1 MDEII
6 AQILAIDAEAQ
17 KKLQDAY
24 AQRDAVI
31 RQIDADAEKEAS
43 GLKVKCESRIRKI
56 YDSEKEEAETETA
69 EIQEELERQTCRL
82 EELFAENKKVWA
94 KEIAEA
100 VVHA

>member
-24 AQRDAVI
+24 AQRDAMI

-56 YDSEKEEAETETA
+56 YDYEKEEAETETA
-69 EIQEELERQTCRL
+69 EIQEDLERQTCRL

>member
-24 AQRDAVI
+24 AQRDAMI

-56 YDSEKEEAETETA
+56 YDCEKEEAETETA
-69 EIQEELERQTCRL
+69 EIQEQAGRTVCR
-82 EELFAENKKVWA
+82 K
-94 KEIAEA
+94 
-100 VVHA
+100 

>member
-17 KKLQDAY
+17 KKY
-24 AQRDAVI
+24 AQRDAMI

-56 YDSEKEEAETETA
+56 YDCEKEEAETETA
-69 EIQEELERQTCRL
+69 EIQEDLERQTCRL

>member
-24 AQRDAVI
+24 AQRDAM
-31 RQIDADAEKEAS
+31 QIDADAEKEAS

-56 YDSEKEEAETETA
+56 YDCEKEEAETETA
-69 EIQEELERQTCRL
+69 EIQEDLERQTCRL